1 MYVCTYSKRALSHE
15 QPSTDLSQ
23 TLHALALAA
32 AALQSGSSN
41 PIHLLLRLCSLSAL
55 SLSRSPSLLFILF
68 LLAVHW
74 PLARVVE
81 NNCTAS
87 CSCPRSVRCQCRKTA
102 ALPLNRHTRCILS
115 HAHVT
120 SHLARALALALWQL
134 QLHAQQAHCVWVWAA
149 FYSPHRCC
157 CWCRLNFFFVS
168 FALQLRVACTS
179 VSALPVCTHVCVC
192 LFSQVTCINFQ
203 FYFRLLSC
211 LQLCIFKHA
220 DAPT

>member
-1 MYVCTYSKRALSHE
+1 MYVHTANVHSLTSSQAQTSLRPCTPSLSPPLHYSLAALT
-15 QPSTDLSQ
+15 PSTYFY
-23 TLHALALAA
+23 ACV
-32 AALQSGSSN
+32 
-41 PIHLLLRLCSLSAL
+41 RSL
-55 SLSRSPSLLFILF
+55 LSRSPSLLFILF

-134 QLHAQQAHCVWVWAA
+134 QLHAQQAHCVWVCVRVWAA

-157 CWCRLNFFFVS
+157 CWCRLNFFCFVC
-168 FALQLRVACTS
+168 FAVARG
-179 VSALPVCTHVCVC
+179 LH
-192 LFSQVTCINFQ
+192 
-203 FYFRLLSC
+203 
-211 LQLCIFKHA
+211 
-220 DAPT
+220 